1 MAMVRAA
8 CGSMR
13 AVLSLMVLGACGSMR
28 VVLCVMVLG
37 SFVLKCDGAGCVW
50 FYACGS
56 MHCVL
61 CMGSYRRQDL
71 RFLWFCARGSTCDV
85 LCVLCV
91 MFLVV
96 VLAFDLD
103 ATGLEGEEAPSSPKA
118 SPSTLSSTL
127 GREKRIPFFKKVTTP
142 SKPRPQRP
150 PSSQSAVSLCAAA
163 RPIKN
168 NRPLPRTAFLSASPS
183 WRASV
188 ANVLVFS
195 KLVVSALVVSMLVFR
210 TPY

>member
-1 MAMVRAA
+1 MHLVLCIVFCA
-8 CGSMR
+8 CGSIGDTTWF
-13 AVLSLMVLGACGSMR
+13 L
-28 VVLCVMVLG
+28 
-37 SFVLKCDGAGCVW
+37 W

-56 MHCVL
+56 I
-61 CMGSYRRQDL
+61 
-71 RFLWFCARGSTCDV
+71 CDV

-150 PSSQSAVSLCAAA
+150 LQPIRCLSAQPHGQSQATAHRLAPCSFLPHLPGGLVSLTC
-163 RPIKN
+163 
-168 NRPLPRTAFLSASPS
+168 
-183 WRASV
+183 
-188 ANVLVFS
+188 
-195 KLVVSALVVSMLVFR
+195 
-210 TPY
+210 

>member
-1 MAMVRAA
+1 MVMVRAA

-127 GREKRIPFFKKVTTP
+127 GREKRIPFFKKVTTT

-150 PSSQSAVSLCAAA
+150 PPANPLSLSAQPHGQSKTTAHCLAPRSFLPHLPGGLVSLTC
-163 RPIKN
+163 
-168 NRPLPRTAFLSASPS
+168 
-183 WRASV
+183 
-188 ANVLVFS
+188 
-195 KLVVSALVVSMLVFR
+195 
-210 TPY
+210 